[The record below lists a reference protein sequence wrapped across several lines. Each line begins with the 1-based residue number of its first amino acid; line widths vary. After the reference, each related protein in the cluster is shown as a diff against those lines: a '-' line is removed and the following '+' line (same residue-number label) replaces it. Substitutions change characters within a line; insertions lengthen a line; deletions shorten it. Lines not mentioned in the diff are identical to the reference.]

1 VGESSRD
8 VCFRVT
14 STAPR
19 RARGWARGILHVD
32 DHCRNI
38 VLLLLSELVTNSVRH
53 SGASS
58 REQIQVGV
66 RERDHVIHVEVR
78 DPGPG
83 LGIALGEVP
92 AHSGLQIVDA
102 LSARWGVRHD
112 PTTVWFDVSS

>member
-1 VGESSRD
+1 VTGSWRD
-8 VCFRVT
+8 VWFPAT

-19 RARGWARGILHVD
+19 RARAWARGILQVD
-32 DHCRNI
+32 DRCRTI

-58 REQIQVGV
+58 HEQIQVGV
-66 RERDHVIHVEVR
+66 RERDHVVHVEVR

-83 LGIALGEVP
+83 LGIARGEIP

-112 PTTVWFDVSS
+112 PTTVWFDVAA

>member
-1 VGESSRD
+1 VEGSSRD
-8 VCFRVT
+8 VRFPVT

-19 RARGWARGILHVD
+19 RARRWARGILQVD

-58 REQIQVGV
+58 HEEIQVGV
-66 RERDHVIHVEVR
+66 REGDHLIHVEVR

-83 LGIALGEVP
+83 L
-92 AHSGLQIVDA
+92 IVDA
-102 LSARWGVRHD
+102 LSARWGIRHD
-112 PTTVWFDVSS
+112 PTTIWFDVSV